1 MKNIVLIGMMG
12 CGKSTI
18 GGLLAEALGRRLVDT
33 DELIEQREGRSIAE
47 IFAAE
52 GEDYFRDQE
61 LGVSEELAR
70 EQNLVIACGG
80 GLPMKPDCIGSLK
93 YSGTV
98 VWLRRDPGET
108 YDSMDTASRP
118 LAQQGRAAFL
128 ERFAQREPVYRR
140 WADLTVEDFSSPQA
154 TLDAILEGLK

>member
-1 MKNIVLIGMMG
+1 MPKIVV
-12 CGKSTI
+12 C
-18 GGLLAEALGRRLVDT
+18 
-33 DELIEQREGRSIAE
+33 
-47 IFAAE
+47 
-52 GEDYFRDQE
+52 
-61 LGVSEELAR
+61 
-70 EQNLVIACGG
+70 
-80 GLPMKPDCIGSLK
+80 GSLK

>member
-47 IFAAE
+47 IFADE

-154 TLDAILEGLK
+154 TLNAVLEGLK